1 MQREREHQQA
11 SRIRLQLTRGY
22 RKHSN
27 KLHPAQQLT
36 LVIGNSS
43 SEQDCLKI
51 LISSN
56 EATLSKN

>member
-1 MQREREHQQA
+1 M
-11 SRIRLQLTRGY
+11 RLQLTRGY

-56 EATLSKN
+56 EATLSRN